1 MIAPDDE
8 RVLKIF
14 TNDPVGLV
22 RAEAARALG
31 EIGPDAK
38 AAVKYLEERAETDP
52 AKQVR
57 YAAQE
62 ALRKINAER

>member
-1 MIAPDDE
+1 M
-8 RVLKIF
+8 
-14 TNDPVGLV
+14 PVGLV
-22 RAEAARALG
+22 GAEAARALG

-38 AAVKYLEERAETDP
+38 AAVKYLEERAETDL

-57 YAAQE
+57 DAAQE